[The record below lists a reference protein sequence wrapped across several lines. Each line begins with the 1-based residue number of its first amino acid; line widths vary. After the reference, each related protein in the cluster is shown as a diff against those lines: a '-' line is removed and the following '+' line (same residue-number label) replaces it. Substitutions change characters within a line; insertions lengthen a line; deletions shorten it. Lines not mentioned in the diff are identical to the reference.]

1 MAGEAAAG
9 WWLIEPWPAVDD
21 QMAIDLA
28 MLHGAIERQ
37 QPEALLRLYR
47 WPRPTL
53 SVGANLPLPAEAAG
67 RCAAGGVDVVR
78 RPTGGG
84 CVLHDG
90 DLTYAVVAPERGR
103 GVLATYR
110 WVASGLIAGLRLL
123 GIEAAV
129 VEHPAAGRPLDC
141 FQEAT
146 GADLSVAG
154 RKLCGSAQLRRSG
167 WFLQHG
173 SIPIADVRARAAALL
188 GGRVEDSSTCLERV
202 KPGTTWQDLATVV
215 IRGFTSA
222 WGGPPSRRVRNPA
235 DLVPARREEAGMS
248 S

>member
-1 MAGEAAAG
+1 MVGGVGTG
-9 WWLIEPWPAVDD
+9 WWLIEPGAAVGD

-28 MLHGAIERQ
+28 MLDGAIERQ

-47 WPRPTL
+47 WPGPTL

-67 RCAAGGVDVVR
+67 RCAAGGVEVVR

-90 DLTYAVVAPERGR
+90 DLTYAVVAHEQGR
-103 GVLATYR
+103 GVLAAYR
-110 WVASGLIAGLRLL
+110 WVASGVIAGLRLL
-123 GIEAAV
+123 GIDAAV
-129 VEHPAAGRPLDC
+129 VEHPGTGRPLDC

-173 SIPIADVRARAAALL
+173 SIPIADVRARVAALL
-188 GGRVEDSSTCLERV
+188 GGTVEDTSTCMERV
-202 KPGTTWQDLATVV
+202 KPGTTWQDLATVL

-222 WGGPPSRRVRNPA
+222 WGAPPSRWVRDPA
-235 DLVPARREEAGMS
+235 DLAPARREEAGMS